1 MDGRFLRAWTDPAA
15 KVNILGRSVY
25 PFCLKYRV
33 RLMAIES
40 PLITG
45 ASVPT
50 PLDLLAAVKIC
61 AEEPIGEL
69 SKEELRLVKN
79 LNERPGKFM
88 TECER
93 FSEYCLVDCWP
104 KFWDNPQGKK
114 GSAEDVG
121 IPWPLAVVASLI
133 KNGVEEKRAWEMPEC
148 QAIWLNAAWAAANGS
163 ESKILTTDEE
173 AFMEEQEKAEKA
185 AKVAPSAEVKP
196 PETNVP
202 KT

>member
-1 MDGRFLRAWTDPAA
+1 MDGRFLRAFTDPAA
-15 KVNILGRSVY
+15 KVQILGRPVY

-33 RLMAIES
+33 RLLAIES

-50 PLDLLAAVKIC
+50 PLDLFTAVKIC

-69 SKEELRLVKN
+69 DQDEVKFVKSFDT
-79 LNERPGKFM
+79 RPGKFL

-93 FSEYCLVDCWP
+93 FADYCMTDCWP
-104 KFWDNPQGKK
+104 KFWDAPESKRGT
-114 GSAEDVG
+114 AEDVG
-121 IPWPLAVVASLI
+121 IPWPLGVVAALI
-133 KNGVEEKRAWEMPEC
+133 KHGIDEKRAWEMPEC

-173 AFMEEQEKAEKA
+173 AFMDEQERLE
-185 AKVAPSAEVKP
+185 KVAPSAEVKN
-196 PETNVP
+196 PETNVAE
-202 KT
+202 T